1 MPAYHPRS
9 WVDVLLTGFGP
20 DRMMFGSDWPVCT
33 LSASYDV
40 VYRSAQVANAK
51 LSAAERQALF
61 ASTAIRFYGL
71 PG

>member
-1 MPAYHPRS
+1 
-9 WVDVLLTGFGP
+9 
-20 DRMMFGSDWPVCT
+20 MMFGSDWPVCT

-40 VYRSAQVANAK
+40 VYRSAQVATAK